1 MGGGVVQVVTV
12 PWGWY
17 FVGTVGLVP
26 WVGKAVPW
34 GSYRGRERRYREA
47 GAVQG
52 RRYRGVGTVGR
63 KGGTVGGDVVQIVVV
78 PWGWYFRGTVEM
90 VPWRWYRGRWC
101 CADTVRVVHWSRRCG
116 GTVRVLL

>member
-1 MGGGVVQVVTV
+1 MVLCRYREGGTLGTALWRYRGSGTSAA

-17 FVGTVGLVP
+17 FGDTVGLVP
-26 WVGKAVPW
+26 LEGKAVPW

-63 KGGTVGGDVVQIVVV
+63 KGGTVGGDVVQVVAVPWGHGTSAV
-78 PWGWYFRGTVEM
+78 PWGWYRGA
-90 VPWRWYRGRWC
+90 VPWEVMLC
-101 CADTVRVVHWSRRCG
+101 K
-116 GTVRVLL
+116 